1 MEAPQQQQQFG
12 GRAPYFYGPEG
23 TLVQVDFALEA
34 VNRGSTTLG
43 IKTHEYAVLAS
54 QLKPTRPLI
63 DPSEKVFQIDDHLG
77 ATGAGYIGDVLKLV
91 QELRVDAQKHGLTFG
106 SPIDV
111 KSAAESLSSYL
122 HQYTIYAVRPLGA
135 SVIMAGI
142 DPMGLQLYQVDPS
155 GTFFK
160 GSAFAIGHRSEQA
173 IEVVQKRYNAR
184 MSLEELTGLATEAI
198 RTATNEDA
206 PIEIGLVSK
215 SSGKFVKASP
225 VAAAASH

>member
-1 MEAPQQQQQFG
+1 MESPQQQTQQQLS

-34 VNRGSTTLG
+34 VNRGSTTVG
-43 IKTHEYAVLAS
+43 IKTQEHAVLAS

-91 QELRVDAQKHGLTFG
+91 QELRVEAQKHNLTFG

-111 KSAAESLSSYL
+111 KTAAEGLSSYL

-135 SVIMAGI
+135 SVIMTGI
-142 DPMGLQLYQVDPS
+142 DPTGLQLYQVDPS
-155 GTFFK
+155 GTFFR
-160 GSAFAIGHRSEQA
+160 GSAFAIGHSSDQA
-173 IEVVQKRYNAR
+173 IELIQRKYDPR
-184 MSLEELTGLATEAI
+184 MSLEGLTALATEAI
-198 RTATNEDA
+198 RSATNEQDS
-206 PIEIGLVSK
+206 PIEMGIVSK
-215 SSGKFVKASP
+215 ATSKFVKAAP
-225 VAAAASH
+225 VLGS